1 MDRTERPSGESFEYR
16 DLAIPLSLRLEGS
29 RRPTR
34 RELADFHGYDGL
46 VVRHLTIAARDG
58 WQADEPADWDSLAAA
73 GRFVTEPDPAPDN
86 PDKGAIIYRAVK
98 IRLKRLVR
106 RAGPSQSGAAEPRP

>member
-1 MDRTERPSGESFEYR
+1 MDRTRRPSGDPYEYR
-16 DLAIPLSLRLEGS
+16 ELVIPLSLRLEGS

-58 WQADEPADWDSLAAA
+58 WQADEPADWDSLAAG
-73 GRFVTEPDPAPDN
+73 GRFVTEPEPAPDN
-86 PDKGAIIYRAVK
+86 PDEGATVYRAVK
-98 IRLKRLVR
+98 IRLKRLTR
-106 RAGPSQSGAAEPRP
+106 RPGPGEGGRTEPRP